1 MTRHISTGKT
11 GEHLAATW
19 LEQHDFTIIQRN
31 WRHRRYEVDIIAGR
45 QSILHVI
52 EVKTRRSTTFGNPE
66 ESVGKKKLQHV
77 MEGASAW
84 LHRWPAYRRVQYDV
98 LAVTLL
104 KNTLPEFVLF
114 EDVYL

>member
-1 MTRHISTGKT
+1 MAHHISTGKT
-11 GEHLAATW
+11 GEYLAAAW
-19 LEQHDFTIIQRN
+19 LVQNGFAIIQRN
-31 WRHRRYEVDIIAGR
+31 WRHHRYEVDIIAGR
-45 QSILHVI
+45 NSILHFI

-66 ESVGKKKLQHV
+66 ESVGRKKLEHL
-77 MEGASAW
+77 MEGASGW

-104 KNTLPEFVLF
+104 QNNPPEFVLF